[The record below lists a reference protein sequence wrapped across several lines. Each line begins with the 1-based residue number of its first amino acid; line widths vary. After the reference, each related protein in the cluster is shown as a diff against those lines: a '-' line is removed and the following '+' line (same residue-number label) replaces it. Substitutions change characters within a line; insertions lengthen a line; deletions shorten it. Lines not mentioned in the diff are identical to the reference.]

1 MTESLV
7 EEDPIRAIRNATER
21 IREMT
26 KASIV
31 TMSWRDTVVDRMRS
45 VVQDLA
51 IIDEALDVL
60 ERRSQS

>member
-1 MTESLV
+1 MSESLI
-7 EEDPIRAIRNATER
+7 EEDPVRAIRNATER

-26 KASIV
+26 KTSIES
-31 TMSWRDTVVDRMRS
+31 MSWRDTVVDRMRS